1 MLQTFLTVQ
10 TSEFYKTFDKVGGF
24 MIYVVIGLFVLM
36 LLYATVKYV
45 KR

>member
-24 MIYVVIGLFVLM
+24 LAYFFIILFGLM
-36 LLYATVKYV
+36 LLYATVRYV